1 MTTPADSSTTSTS
14 TTGLASN
21 VAGALCY
28 ILGIITGVLFLI
40 IEKNDR
46 SVRFH
51 AAQSITVSIVM
62 IALSIVL
69 SIVSSVLAFVPV
81 LGWLL
86 ALLLAIVIGFG
97 SFVLWI
103 VLMWR
108 AYQGKEWE
116 VPVAGPLARKMI
128 A

>member
-1 MTTPADSSTTSTS
+1 MTNPATSGTSSASS
-14 TTGLASN
+14 TGLASN

-46 SVRFH
+46 FVRFH

-116 VPVAGPLARKMI
+116 TPVAGPLARKMI